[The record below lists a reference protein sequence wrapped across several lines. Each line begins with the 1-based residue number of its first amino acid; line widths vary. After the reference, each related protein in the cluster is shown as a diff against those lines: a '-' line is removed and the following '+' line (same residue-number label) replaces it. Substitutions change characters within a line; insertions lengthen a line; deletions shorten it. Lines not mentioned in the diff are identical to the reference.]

1 MLNIPA
7 HLPPICVR
15 NIWHLSSFNN
25 VILNLHPFQC
35 GFFTRSLQDDSV
47 PRYHAVRIKKETPE
61 YKDGFKL
68 DSFEKKPWVTTWSDY
83 ESYS

>member
-7 HLPPICVR
+7 HLPPVCLR
-15 NIWHLSSFNN
+15 TIWHLSSFNN
-25 VILNLHPFQC
+25 VILNVRPLQC

-61 YKDGFKL
+61 SKDASKP